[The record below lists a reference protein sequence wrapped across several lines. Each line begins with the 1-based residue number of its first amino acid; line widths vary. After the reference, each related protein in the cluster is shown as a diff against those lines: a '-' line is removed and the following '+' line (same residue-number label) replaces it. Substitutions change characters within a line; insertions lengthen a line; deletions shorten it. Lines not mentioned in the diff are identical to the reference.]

1 MKSIPTVLLITFLL
15 VLLSIAPILLIWAL
29 NTLFPSLAIDS
40 SFENYLAAW
49 VLICIFKISTT
60 STTSGK

>member
-1 MKSIPTVLLITFLL
+1 MRLTATVVLILML
-15 VLLSIAPILLIWAL
+15 LLSIAPISLIWAL

-49 VLICIFKISTT
+49 VLICIFKLSTT
-60 STTSGK
+60 QSGK

>member
-1 MKSIPTVLLITFLL
+1 MRLTTTVVLILML
-15 VLLSIAPILLIWAL
+15 LLSIAPISLIWAL

-49 VLICIFKISTT
+49 VLILIFKLSTT
-60 STTSGK
+60 QSGK